1 MSDRKDHIKVL
12 YQMLKQM
19 EWNNGIMPIPSRIE
33 ALKFAINSLEVDEA
47 YQLEYE
53 HIPYITLDELK
64 EIREEIDHSGKDL
77 MNGTSA
83 EYAYKRGWNDALDY
97 VLLAILDKKISELEG
112 EK

>member
-1 MSDRKDHIKVL
+1 MSDRKDHIRNLNALNAICGQKDF
-12 YQMLKQM
+12 YDKEM
-19 EWNNGIMPIPSRIE
+19 EESLR
-33 ALKFAINSLEVDEA
+33 FAINSLEVDEA

-83 EYAYKRGWNDALDY
+83 EYAYTRGWNDALDY